1 MLEYKKNL
9 EEGLNFCLEIAKKSP
24 YPGENLKSIAI
35 CVKEQR
41 RRLNRLNSRF
51 EESIRLTS

>member
-9 EEGLNFCLEIAKKSP
+9 EEGLDFCLEIAKKSP
-24 YPGENLKSIAI
+24 YPGENLESIAT

-41 RRLNRLNSRF
+41 SRLNRLNSRF
-51 EESIRLTS
+51 EESICLAS